1 MAPAQQARIGQGGM
15 TIQIIRPADRAAWL
29 AARQHD
35 VTASVAAAVLGAHP
49 YTTPYKLWAEKT
61 GRLSPDDEET
71 EAMERG
77 NLMEPVVVAM
87 IRKRFPE
94 WTVTYENDRAY
105 YRDPAR
111 RIGATPDAFLL
122 RPDRAGTGNCQVKT
136 ASEDAYKQFW
146 FDADTGEVVPPTWIA
161 VQAITEAQLTGC
173 AWACVAL
180 VVITWRGTFQ
190 LHIIDIPIH
199 LRLWQRLIAK
209 VAEFWE
215 MVASGEEPDP
225 DWQRDGAVVLDVYR
239 DSMPVRRDLSADRE
253 LDMLVSQFD
262 RARVQ
267 TAGAKA
273 VVDQLR
279 PYIIHAMGDAE
290 IALTSNWEI
299 SARTSHRNTGSQSRT
314 LRIKPRRDL
323 NAASF

>member
-1 MAPAQQARIGQGGM
+1 M
-15 TIQIIRPADRAAWL
+15 TIEIIRPADRQAWL

-49 YTTPYKLWAEKT
+49 YTTPYQLWAEKT

-94 WTVTYENDRAY
+94 WVVTYENDRAY
-105 YRDPAR
+105 FRDTDR
-111 RIGATPDAFLL
+111 GIGATPDAFIV
-122 RPDRAGTGNCQVKT
+122 RGDRAGTGNCQIKS
-136 ASEDAYKQFW
+136 ASSDAFKQFW
-146 FDADTGEVVPPTWIA
+146 LDPDTGEVVPPTWIA

-199 LRLWQRLIAK
+199 LKLWNRLVAK
-209 VAEFWE
+209 VGEFWA
-215 MVASGEEPDP
+215 MVASGQEPDP
-225 DWQRDGAVVLDVYR
+225 DWQRDGDVVMDVYR
-239 DSMPVRRDLSADRE
+239 DSVPERRDLSGDRE
-253 LDMLVSQFD
+253 LDTLIHQFD
-262 RARVQ
+262 RARVDA
-267 TAGAKA
+267 AGAKA

-279 PYIIHAMGDAE
+279 PIIIHALGTAE
-290 IALTSNWEI
+290 IGETANWEI
-299 SARTSHRNTGSQSRT
+299 SARTTFRSGSQSRV

-323 NAASF
+323 NASF

>member
-1 MAPAQQARIGQGGM
+1 MAIE
-15 TIQIIRPADRAAWL
+15 IIRPADRQAWL
-29 AARQHD
+29 AARSKD

-49 YTTPYKLWAEKT
+49 YTTPYQLWAEKT

-105 YRDPAR
+105 YRDATR
-111 RIGATPDAFLL
+111 HIGATPDAFLH
-122 RPDRAGTGNCQVKT
+122 RPDRAGTGNCQIKT
-136 ASEDAYKQFW
+136 CSADAFKEFW
-146 FDADTGEVVPPTWIA
+146 LDPDTDDVVPPTWIA
-161 VQAITEAQLTGC
+161 IQAICEAQLTGC

-199 LRLWQRLIAK
+199 LRLWNRIITK
-209 VAEFWE
+209 VDEFWT
-215 MVASGEEPDP
+215 MVASGEEPSP
-225 DWQRDGAVVLDVYR
+225 DWQRDGDVVMDVYR
-239 DSMPVRRDLSADRE
+239 DSMPERRDLTGDRE
-253 LDMLVSQFD
+253 LDDMICMYSAAKE
-262 RARVQ
+262 RAR
-267 TAGAKA
+267 ADAKA
-273 VVDQLR
+273 ADDWKSR
-279 PYIIHAMGDAE
+279 IIHALGNAE
-290 IALTSNWEI
+290 IGLTVNWEV
-299 SARTSHRNTGSQSRT
+299 SARTSHRTTGSQSRV

-323 NAASF
+323 DASF

>member
-1 MAPAQQARIGQGGM
+1 M
-15 TIQIIRPADRAAWL
+15 TIQIIRPADRQAWL
-29 AARQHD
+29 AARSKD

-49 YTTPYKLWAEKT
+49 YTTPYQLWAEKT

-105 YRDPAR
+105 YRNPET
-111 RIGATPDAFLL
+111 RIGATPDAFLH
-122 RPDRAGTGNCQVKT
+122 RPDRAGTGNCQIKT
-136 ASEDAYKQFW
+136 ASEDAFKEFW
-146 FDADTGEVVPPTWIA
+146 LDPDTDDVVPPTWIA
-161 VQAITEAQLTGC
+161 IQAITEAQLTGC

-199 LRLWQRLIAK
+199 LRLWNRLLGK
-209 VAEFWE
+209 VDEFWT
-215 MVASGEEPDP
+215 MVASGEEPSP
-225 DWQRDGAVVLDVYR
+225 DWRRDGDVVMDVYR
-239 DSMPVRRDLSADRE
+239 DSMPERRDLSGDLE
-253 LDMLVSQFD
+253 LDLLVHQYD
-262 RARVQ
+262 RARVEA
-267 TAGAKA
+267 AGAKA

-279 PYIIHAMGDAE
+279 PHILHALGNAE
-290 IALTSNWEI
+290 IGLTANWEV

-323 NAASF
+323 NGSF

>member
-1 MAPAQQARIGQGGM
+1 M
-15 TIQIIRPADRAAWL
+15 RPADRQAWL
-29 AARQHD
+29 AARSKD

-49 YTTPYKLWAEKT
+49 YTTPYQLWAEKT

-111 RIGATPDAFLL
+111 RIGATPDAFLH
-122 RPDRAGTGNCQVKT
+122 RPDRAGTGNCQIKS
-136 ASEDAYKQFW
+136 ASEDAFKEFW
-146 FDADTGEVVPPTWIA
+146 LDPDTGDVVPPTWIA

-199 LRLWQRLIAK
+199 LRLWNRLLAK
-209 VAEFWE
+209 VDEFWT
-215 MVASGEEPDP
+215 MVASGEEPSP
-225 DWQRDGAVVLDVYR
+225 DWQRDGDAVMDVYR
-239 DSMPVRRDLSADRE
+239 DSMPERRDLSGDDFVDATVADY
-253 LDMLVSQFD
+253 
-262 RARVQ
+262 RASKEAASAATKR
-267 TAGAKA
+267 ADA
-273 VVDQLR
+273 LR
-279 PYIIHAMGDAE
+279 PIIIRALGNAE
-290 IALTSNWEI
+290 IGLTANWEV
-299 SARTSHRNTGSQSRT
+299 SARTSFRTTGSQSRT
-314 LRIKPRRDL
+314 LRVKPRRDL
-323 NAASF
+323 DASF